1 MEATLSS
8 AKSKGL
14 HPRFNERSATD
25 RLAKSGELIRDF
37 FLFFPFFIRIP
48 SLFSRESD
56 IWAVIRDSRGNFKV
70 EWTVEISRL
79 LFHSTRFGSEE
90 GGMFYARV
98 GWTLIR
104 EEILNCKGSLGAL
117 VRKGWKSWCEKDSR
131 DTKFEEFAFFVQEEF
146 LQSRVEGNSF
156 CPIPS
161 IDAFFSFSFP
171 IRRNEKNFRI
181 LRIVPW
187 FLPPAI
193 VISFKSILRFHRR
206 LTRTRNIHAKI
217 PLIRYFRVSPCRRWL
232 MRKNIK

>member
-79 LFHSTRFGSEE
+79 LFHSTRFGWGE
-90 GGMFYARV
+90 GAMFYARV

-131 DTKFEEFAFFVQEEF
+131 DTKFEAENLHSSCKRNFCKVE
-146 LQSRVEGNSF
+146 SRET
-156 CPIPS
+156 S
-161 IDAFFSFSFP
+161 IDTFFPFSFP

>member
-1 MEATLSS
+1 MNGWNIPAIVSFDTIRMGGGGDVLCTSRMNFDPRRNF
-8 AKSKGL
+8 KLQRKFRGLGQKGL
-14 HPRFNERSATD
+14 KIVMRERFTWYEIRS
-25 RLAKSGELIRDF
+25 
-37 FLFFPFFIRIP
+37 
-48 SLFSRESD
+48 
-56 IWAVIRDSRGNFKV
+56 W
-70 EWTVEISRL
+70 
-79 LFHSTRFGSEE
+79 
-90 GGMFYARV
+90 
-98 GWTLIR
+98 
-104 EEILNCKGSLGAL
+104 
-117 VRKGWKSWCEKDSR
+117 
-131 DTKFEEFAFFVQEEF
+131 EFAFFVQEEF

>member
-25 RLAKSGELIRDF
+25 RLAKSCELIRDF

-79 LFHSTRFGSEE
+79 LFHSTRFGWGE
-90 GGMFYARV
+90 GRMFYARV

-131 DTKFEEFAFFVQEEF
+131 DTKFEAENLHSSCRRNFCKVESRETASVRFQVSMLFSLFLFQLEETKKIFAF
-146 LQSRVEGNSF
+146 
-156 CPIPS
+156 
-161 IDAFFSFSFP
+161 
-171 IRRNEKNFRI
+171 
-181 LRIVPW
+181 
-187 FLPPAI
+187 
-193 VISFKSILRFHRR
+193 
-206 LTRTRNIHAKI
+206 
-217 PLIRYFRVSPCRRWL
+217 
-232 MRKNIK
+232 